1 MLRLPPPHTPPQLS
15 LQLLDSCCTL
25 LCSLYASSN
34 PCSTGYVLPLG
45 DESALKSPFLAFWE
59 CRAGGDI
66 GKTSTVVLIQGAFL
80 LQSWV

>member
-1 MLRLPPPHTPPQLS
+1 MLRLPPPHTPPHLS

-34 PCSTGYVLPLG
+34 PCSTGYVLPSG
-45 DESALKSPFLAFWE
+45 DESALKSPFLTFWE

-66 GKTSTVVLIQGAFL
+66 EKTLTIVLIQGVFL
-80 LQSWV
+80 LLSWG